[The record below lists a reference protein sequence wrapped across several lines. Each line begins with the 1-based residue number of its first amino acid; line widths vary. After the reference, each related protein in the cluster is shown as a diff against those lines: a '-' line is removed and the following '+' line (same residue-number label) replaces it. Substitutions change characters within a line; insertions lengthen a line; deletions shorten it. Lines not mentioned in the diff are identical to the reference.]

1 MKAKLSSHSEPWE
14 SLDHAPAPGTT
25 LRRILGMQGMSQ
37 RDLARRTG
45 LTPKHVNQLLAGTVP
60 LSAEVAERLSLV
72 TGVPALTWNRLE
84 ADHRT
89 VQMRA
94 QRQRDL
100 ETERSWVAALPVREL
115 VNRGELPPEPADPSS
130 RARQLLAYFGVASPA
145 AWREMWLR
153 PNAAMRQST
162 AFEANQGAVATWVRL
177 GENQARAIQVA
188 TFDPTG
194 LRDLIPE
201 LRAMTGLDPN
211 AALPRIREA
220 LARVGV
226 ALVFQREFAGSRL
239 NGATGW
245 IGPGRPFI
253 LLSGRGKRADIIYFT
268 LFHEIGH
275 LLRHGRKETF
285 VTDDEPAGEHADP
298 RENEA
303 DVFARET
310 LLPPPFEEELG
321 SITTDIQ
328 VKDLADRAGVGAS
341 IVAGRLCREF
351 PSMWTYQKASKLRPS
366 IDIDAH
372 HEDQTSE

>member
-1 MKAKLSSHSEPWE
+1 MTGQSSRTSEPWA

-25 LRRILGMQGMSQ
+25 LRRVLGMQGMSQ

-45 LTPKHVNQLLAGTVP
+45 LTPKHVNQLLSGTVP

-100 ETERSWVAALPVREL
+100 EAEHAWVKALPVKEL
-115 VNRGELPPEPADPSS
+115 VKRGVLPPEPGDQSS
-130 RARQLLAYFGVASPA
+130 RALQLLAYFGVASPA

-153 PNAAMRQST
+153 PNAALRQST
-162 AFEANQGAVATWVRL
+162 AFEANHGAVATWIRL
-177 GENQARAIQVA
+177 GENKARSIPVGP
-188 TFDPTG
+188 FDPDG
-194 LRDLIPE
+194 LRDLVPE
-201 LRAMTGLDPN
+201 LRALTRLDPDES
-211 AALPRIREA
+211 LPLAREA
-220 LARVGV
+220 LAKVGV
-226 ALVFQREFAGSRL
+226 ALVFQPEFARSRL

-245 IGPGRPFI
+245 VGPGRPFI
-253 LLSGRGKRADIIYFT
+253 LLSGRGKRADIIFFT

-303 DVFARET
+303 DDFARET

-321 SITTDIQ
+321 SVTTPQQ
-328 VKDLADRAGVGAS
+328 VRDLAERAGVAAS
-341 IVAGRLCREF
+341 IVAGRLCRDY
-351 PSMWTYQKASKLRPS
+351 PSVWTYQKANKLRAS
-366 IDIDAH
+366 IDLENLVNA
-372 HEDQTSE
+372 QL

>member
-1 MKAKLSSHSEPWE
+1 MSRKATQTLEPWE
-14 SLDHAPAPGTT
+14 SLDHAPAPGAT
-25 LRRILGMQGMSQ
+25 LRRVLETQGMSQ

-45 LTPKHVNQLLAGTVP
+45 LTPKHVNQILAGTVS

-100 ETERSWVAALPVREL
+100 QAEHAWVRSLPVNEM
-115 VNRGELPPEPADPSS
+115 VKRGELPLTPADESS

-145 AWREMWLR
+145 AWREMWL
-153 PNAAMRQST
+153 Q
-162 AFEANQGAVATWVRL
+162 
-177 GENQARAIQVA
+177 
-188 TFDPTG
+188 
-194 LRDLIPE
+194 
-201 LRAMTGLDPN
+201 PN
-211 AALPRIREA
+211 AALRQSAAFEADHGAVAAWIRQGEIKARVMQVASFDPAALRSLLPHLRALTRLDPHQALPQMRNA
-220 LARVGV
+220 LADVGV
-226 ALVFQREFAGSRL
+226 ALIFQPEYAGSRL

-275 LLRHGRKETF
+275 LLKHGRKETF
-285 VTDDEPAGEHADP
+285 VTDADSTGRHADP

-303 DVFARET
+303 DEFARTT
-310 LLPPPFEEELG
+310 LLPPPFDEDLG
-321 SITTDIQ
+321 GVTTPPE
-328 VKDLADRAGVGAS
+328 VKHLAAEAGVGPS
-341 IVAGRLCREF
+341 VVAGRLCREH
-351 PSMWTYQKASKLRPS
+351 PRAWPYSKANQLRPS
-366 IDIDAH
+366 INIQELA
-372 HEDQTSE
+372 T